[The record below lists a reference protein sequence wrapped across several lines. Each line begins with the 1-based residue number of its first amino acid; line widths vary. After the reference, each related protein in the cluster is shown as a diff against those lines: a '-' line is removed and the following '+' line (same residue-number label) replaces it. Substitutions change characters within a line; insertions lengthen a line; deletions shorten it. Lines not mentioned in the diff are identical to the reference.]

1 LQNKEKMLISKTK
14 NGSFKEVMQC
24 FSSLRAEGEAIL
36 LLFHRLLRFAT
47 ANLVMTLVFSVQ
59 HYLLYTM
66 LLEIG
71 K

>member
-1 LQNKEKMLISKTK
+1 MLISKTK
-14 NGSFKEVMQC
+14 NGGVKDVMLC

-47 ANLVMTLVFSVQ
+47 ANLVMTLVFDFQ
-59 HYLLYTM
+59 HYSLCTI
-66 LLEIG
+66 LLEVS